1 MTGFLALARKEVL
14 EQRRT
19 WKFLA
24 LVGVFTVLA
33 LLTSIIPFIVTEV
46 RDEPQDLQMARDML
60 RVFGFTIV
68 GLGTLLAII
77 VAMGSLANE
86 RASGTAAMTLSKPVS
101 RSAFVA
107 AKYLGFVLSI
117 YPALAIA
124 SALMYILT
132 LVLIDNGGLA
142 GFARFMAIIG
152 VYLVFIGSI
161 AFFWSGMFSRQLLA
175 GGIALVL
182 FIAFLPLSEIP
193 HTQRYWPVNTVDWA
207 ESNFSALE
215 EQSSIDEVIVLI
227 LPSSVSEFRGGER
240 GPFLD
245 GSVAVE
251 VGPIGQ
257 ASITYQRFQQLRV
270 ELADIADIDGPTPR
284 VVGSE
289 LVSNPES
296 GRREHVMVIGLDP
309 LHLEGFG
316 GLTFSSGGEARLE
329 DLADDQVYISRDAAK
344 NLDAEAGDRLLLEQ
358 ITGEEITVLRS
369 EGVGPDIRVEAVTSP
384 DEAVSV
390 TVRGVLK
397 PSDLVEFGNAII
409 LPLQRAQ
416 VMLGLDDQ
424 IGEILVSNRGGADSG
439 SGLSQ
444 EVTRKL
450 RVRLA
455 DREVTSQ
462 LKELLGQQS
471 VLKALKRME
480 KNLFG
485 RNREDLPRLREEPQ
499 RQEVSDELISLLAE
513 PDMDGIVMQAL
524 DRDGLDDVLQEARP
538 LFANQAEFRVENLNR
553 RPFNEA
559 SAYWP
564 AFAIALGSIAVLS
577 VGAWGVFRRK
587 EL

>member
-1 MTGFLALARKEVL
+1 MTGFWALARKEVL
-14 EQRRT
+14 EQRRS
-19 WKFLA
+19 WRFMA
-24 LVGVFTVLA
+24 LVGVFTALA
-33 LLTSIIPFIVTEV
+33 LLTTIIPFIVFKF
-46 RDEPQDLQMARDML
+46 QDLDRGVDDARQVL
-60 RVFGFTIV
+60 RAFGFVSV

-77 VAMGSLANE
+77 VSMGSLAGE
-86 RASGTAAMTLSKPVS
+86 RASGTAAMTLSKPVT
-101 RSAFVA
+101 RSAFVS
-107 AKYLGFVLSI
+107 AKFLGIVVSI
-117 YPALAIA
+117 LAALAIA
-124 SALMYILT
+124 SIIKYVLT
-132 LVLIDNGGLA
+132 LIMLDDGGLL

-193 HTQRYWPVNTVDWA
+193 HTERYWPINTVDWA
-207 ESNFSALE
+207 ESNFSELE
-215 EQSSIDEVIVLI
+215 EQSSIDEVIDLI
-227 LPSSVSEFRGGER
+227 LPSSVSEFRGGEG

-245 GSVAVE
+245 STVVVE
-251 VGPIGQ
+251 GGPISQ
-257 ASITYQRFQQLRV
+257 ASLNYQRFQQLQV
-270 ELADIADIDGPTPR
+270 ELADIADIDGLTPR
-284 VVGSE
+284 VVGSQ
-289 LVSNPES
+289 LVSFPES

-316 GLTFSSGGEARLE
+316 GLTFTSGGEARLE
-329 DLADDQVYISRDAAK
+329 DLADDQVYISKDAAK

-358 ITGEEITVLRS
+358 ITGEEITVFRS
-369 EGVGPDIRVEAVTSP
+369 EGVGPDLRVEAVTSP

-397 PSDLVEFGNAII
+397 PSDLVDFGNAII

-462 LKELLGQQS
+462 LKELLGQES
-471 VLKALKRME
+471 VLRALKRME
-480 KNLFG
+480 ENLFG
-485 RNREDLPRLREEPQ
+485 HNLEDLPRLREELQ

-513 PDMDGIVMQAL
+513 PSMDGIVMQAL

-538 LFANQAEFRVENLNR
+538 LFANQSEFRVEDRNR
-553 RPFNEA
+553 RPFNET
-559 SAYWP
+559 SGYWP
-564 AFAIALGSIAVLS
+564 AFAIAVGSIAVLS
-577 VGAWGVFRRK
+577 VGAWAVFRRK